1 MRNLGE
7 QHAGRSALLSSGA
20 GRKRRPGPRLSPTS
34 GSAPGTWLN
43 PDEAATWSVTHP
55 GILPER
61 LNGIPFTHEELG
73 EDDWRALMKRCRKF
87 PEPPEPE
94 SPKRRT
100 SGLVIIESD
109 QRIWLAHPTN
119 QFGDVEATFPKG
131 RLEPGLSLVVNAVKE
146 GWEESGIVAEPLS
159 YLCDIERTKTIT
171 RYYLARRTAG
181 SPKDAGWESQAVS
194 LVPPHELL
202 HFLNRPNDRKVL
214 PFIALALRSRSGLS
228 PAAQ

>member
-1 MRNLGE
+1 MQE
-7 QHAGRSALLSSGA
+7 EALYFHPARDENGD
-20 GRKRRPGPRLSPTS
+20 PVPVFSPTS

-61 LNGIPFTHEELG
+61 LNGIPFTHEEMG
-73 EDDWRALMKRCRKF
+73 ENDWRALMKRCRKF

-100 SGLVIIESD
+100 SGLVIIEPD